1 MTSIL
6 KLVVLVK
13 YLRIKFSFLL
23 IIYFLDIRVKRL
35 AIGETQLLAS
45 EIYSSVEED
54 HAALLVVI
62 NNYCK
67 WTLGNAEYRI
77 YAGTTYDQP
86 SSILDGFTEAF
97 SVIQEDFI
105 QYIEGLVSWKLTN
118 DRYCLLYFK
127 VGSKLQW
134 GRESNN
140 IGIGCSDYTAVAIS
154 QTLGQIPERASQGND
169 SELIKF
175 KRFDSTSDY
184 TLQHCSTDICIQIYA
199 GASHQIRTFVDV
211 IPKCISDFS
220 SSFQDYYS
228 QSDLGAMIFNESDS
242 NWGCEDSTSTPYI
255 WETLGGAGGCVLLF
269 IIIAFCYYHDRK
281 NRVQQQAWQ

>member
-1 MTSIL
+1 MTSVS

-23 IIYFLDIRVKRL
+23 LIYFLDIRVKRL

-54 HAALLVVI
+54 HAALLVDI

-86 SSILDGFTEAF
+86 SFISGGFTEAF
-97 SVIQEDFI
+97 SVIQEDYI
-105 QYIEGLVSWKLTN
+105 QYIEGLVSWELTN

-154 QTLGQIPERASQGND
+154 QTLSQIPEWASQGND

-199 GASHQIRTFVDV
+199 GASHQIRTSVDV

-220 SSFQDYYS
+220 SSFRDYFS
-228 QSDLGAMIFNESDS
+228 QSDLDAMIFNKSDS
-242 NWGCEDSTSTPYI
+242 NWGCDDSTSTPPI
-255 WETLGGAGGCVLLF
+255 WE
-269 IIIAFCYYHDRK
+269 I
-281 NRVQQQAWQ
+281 